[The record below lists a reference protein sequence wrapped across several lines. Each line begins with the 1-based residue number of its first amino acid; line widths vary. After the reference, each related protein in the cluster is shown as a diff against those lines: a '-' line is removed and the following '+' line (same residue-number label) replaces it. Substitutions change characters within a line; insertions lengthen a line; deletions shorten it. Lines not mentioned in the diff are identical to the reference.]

1 MSDTMED
8 LKAKLQEAALE
19 GNTDAILSLAKEVA
33 KLEAAGKA
41 EREKALQSQRS
52 KAVEGIA
59 KAIRPV
65 LEKFAG
71 AELEALGGVIRIVY
85 HPSADELLTVAIAST
100 APAKSASAATSAP
113 GEGKPGKLRGMY
125 GKSLD
130 EMFREVATPDELAAY
145 ETKVGNSA
153 QYALKNKV
161 VQAAISAG
169 RFTPTS

>member
-19 GNTDAILSLAKEVA
+19 GNTNEILRLAKEVA
-33 KLEAAGKA
+33 KLEAGEKA
-41 EREKALQSQRS
+41 EREKALSGQRA
-52 KAVEGIA
+52 KVVDGIT

-71 AELEALGGVIRIVY
+71 AELEALGGVIRITY
-85 HPSADELLTVAIAST
+85 QPSNNELLTAAIAST
-100 APAKSASAATSAP
+100 APAKVTSGVTSAP
-113 GEGKPGKLRGMY
+113 GEGRPGKLRGLY

-130 EMFREVATPDELAAY
+130 EMFRETATPEELAAY

-153 QYALKNKV
+153 QYAFKNRI
-161 VQAAISAG
+161 VQAAIDAG
-169 RFTPTS
+169 KFTLIG